1 MLTENAELMF
11 GVANKI
17 SAMYMYLCLTV
28 FLQWLLG
35 DSTVLQVD

>member
-11 GVANKI
+11 GDANKI
-17 SAMYMYLCLTV
+17 SAMYMYLCLPV

-35 DSTVLQVD
+35 ESTVVQVE